1 MTDDGSTVLI
11 SALYCFSDGEG
22 GTTDGVAEVEDVV
35 RDQVEVVLDCLEEVD
50 GFSVVVEIVALRQSS
65 LTSPLSS
72 PVPLF
77 FCRILAQ

>member
-1 MTDDGSTVLI
+1 MVPEQ
-11 SALYCFSDGEG
+11 AL
-22 GTTDGVAEVEDVV
+22 EVEEVEEVV

-50 GFSVVVEIVALRQSS
+50 GFSVVVEIVALPQSS